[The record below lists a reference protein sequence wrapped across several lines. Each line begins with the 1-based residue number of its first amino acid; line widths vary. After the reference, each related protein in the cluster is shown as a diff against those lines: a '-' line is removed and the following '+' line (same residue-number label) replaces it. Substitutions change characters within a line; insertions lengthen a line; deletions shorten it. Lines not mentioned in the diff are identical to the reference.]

1 LHGVEGASKRTQVG
15 YTPTVR
21 SRYTA
26 NVAVTFGRR
35 RARFPGSGRRRRS
48 YDSLL
53 HAFAK
58 KAAPARLR
66 RVAVLRFKR
75 VSPRLS
81 GDFRENL
88 IANNATAG
96 TNRRSAFA
104 QNLAVAAYLSSP

>member
-1 LHGVEGASKRTQVG
+1 MSKRTQLG

-26 NVAVTFGRR
+26 NVAVVFGRR
-35 RARFPGSGRRRRS
+35 RARFPASGRRHKS

-58 KAAPARLR
+58 KTAPARLR
-66 RVAVLRFKR
+66 RAAVLRFKR
-75 VSPRLS
+75 VSPHLS

-88 IANNATAG
+88 LASNVLSGIG
-96 TNRRSAFA
+96 RRRALA
-104 QNLAVAAYLSSP
+104 RNLSTAAYLSSP